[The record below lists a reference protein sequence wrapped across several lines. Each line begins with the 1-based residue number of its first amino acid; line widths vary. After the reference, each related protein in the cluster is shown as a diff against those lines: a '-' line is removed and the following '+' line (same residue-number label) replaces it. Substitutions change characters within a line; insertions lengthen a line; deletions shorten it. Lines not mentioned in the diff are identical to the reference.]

1 MSLLFSFLVFLCSG
15 IFSVQ
20 EGTLLEVQFGQP
32 ARSALSQSKS
42 AGDTARVL
50 LFLLENSAKSPE
62 FPAEGP
68 FPLSPG
74 PIFAWDLTEEQMT
87 NAAMNGALS
96 LETPQA
102 SFPEPLETVFGPFK
116 GQLALIVNGAP
127 FGRPKQMV
135 VTGAVFELTFA
146 TDRPQTVSMTLDGP
160 MPRPLERVGPDE
172 RIHEITLASPL
183 LARTR
188 TADGN
193 SQVPEHKAFVVLP
206 NAYDELDAPRRRWP
220 VIYVIPGSRP
230 AIEHARSLAKILHE
244 PRMKELIPQAIW
256 VVLDP
261 DSAHGHHY
269 FTDCAVHGSR
279 SDALIMELIP
289 WLDVRYRTVPES
301 SARILLGE
309 EQGGRAALTLLLEH
323 PDVFSKA
330 WSLSPDAVS
339 FEALGCLDLSNDSNA
354 FIELDESERP
364 AVRTVLNEDR
374 EIVHLDVK
382 DEILLAET
390 LSADGRSGQRWDEL
404 RAAFGVVKSRRNP
417 ARWPFETDT
426 GDMRRAD
433 VMHWMG
439 RDLTERV
446 RRSPELARRL
456 ADDARIFV
464 GTYDERYRNLG
475 VKRLQMTTEEVLKA
489 QGTEPGPWVVE
500 MDKADSRSANA
511 ISRLSVHDEIITVL
525 RGSDLHD

>member
-1 MSLLFSFLVFLCSG
+1 MSLLFSFLVLLCSG
-15 IFSVQ
+15 ICSVQ
-20 EGTLLEVQFGQP
+20 EQTLLEVQFGQQ
-32 ARSALSQSKS
+32 ARSALSQSES
-42 AGDTARVL
+42 AAGTARVL
-50 LFLLENSAKSPE
+50 LYLLENSPQSPE

-74 PIFAWDLTEEQMT
+74 PIFAWDLTEEQMM
-87 NAAMNGALS
+87 NAAMNGTLS
-96 LETPQA
+96 LGVPQ
-102 SFPEPLETVFGPFK
+102 SNFPEPIDRVFGPFK
-116 GQLALIVNGAP
+116 GQLALILNGAP
-127 FGRPKQMV
+127 FGRSKQV
-135 VTGAVFELTFA
+135 VLTGAVSELTLEF
-146 TDRPQTVSMTLDGP
+146 DRPQTVTMALNDSV
-160 MPRPLERVGPDE
+160 PLPAKGVGPDE

-183 LARTR
+183 LARTQ
-188 TADGN
+188 TADKA

-220 VIYVIPGSRP
+220 VIYVVPGSRT

-244 PRMKELIPQAIW
+244 PRMRDLVPQAIW
-256 VVLDP
+256 VVLDS
-261 DSAHGHHY
+261 DSAYGHHF
-269 FTDCAVHGSR
+269 FTDCTLHGSR
-279 SDALIMELIP
+279 SEALIMELIP
-289 WLDVRYRTVPES
+289 WLDVRYRTVPEPD
-301 SARILLGE
+301 ARILLGE

-339 FEALGCLDLSNDSNA
+339 FEALGCLDLSTDSNA
-354 FIELDESERP
+354 FIEADESQRP
-364 AVRTVLNEDR
+364 AVRTVLNEER

-390 LSADGRSGQRWDEL
+390 LSADGRSGQHWDEL
-404 RAAFGVVKSRRNP
+404 RAAFGSVKTRSTL

-426 GDMRRAD
+426 GNLRRSD

-446 RRSPELARRL
+446 RRNPELAGRL
-456 ADDARIFV
+456 ADDARIYV

-475 VKRLQMTTEEVLKA
+475 VRRLQMTADEVLKA
-489 QGTEPGPWVVE
+489 QGTEPARWVVE
-500 MDKADSRSANA
+500 IDKADSRSTNA

-525 RGSDLHD
+525 RDRDLHD

>member
-1 MSLLFSFLVFLCSG
+1 
-15 IFSVQ
+15 
-20 EGTLLEVQFGQP
+20 
-32 ARSALSQSKS
+32 
-42 AGDTARVL
+42 
-50 LFLLENSAKSPE
+50 
-62 FPAEGP
+62 
-68 FPLSPG
+68 
-74 PIFAWDLTEEQMT
+74 
-87 NAAMNGALS
+87 
-96 LETPQA
+96 
-102 SFPEPLETVFGPFK
+102 
-116 GQLALIVNGAP
+116 
-127 FGRPKQMV
+127 
-135 VTGAVFELTFA
+135 
-146 TDRPQTVSMTLDGP
+146 
-160 MPRPLERVGPDE
+160 
-172 RIHEITLASPL
+172 
-183 LARTR
+183 
-188 TADGN
+188 
-193 SQVPEHKAFVVLP
+193 
-206 NAYDELDAPRRRWP
+206 
-220 VIYVIPGSRP
+220 
-230 AIEHARSLAKILHE
+230 
-244 PRMKELIPQAIW
+244 
-256 VVLDP
+256 
-261 DSAHGHHY
+261 
-269 FTDCAVHGSR
+269 
-279 SDALIMELIP
+279 MELIP

-426 GDMRRAD
+426 GDMRRSD

-525 RGSDLHD
+525 RGRDLHD